1 MITNGRL
8 QADQPEPC
16 VRCLGRQAAG
26 ENIACNSEC
35 GSVTG
40 DDVHIAGDWH
50 THGVELSWVSEGGK
64 NNVLFMEDRGMLS
77 DLWQSFPTTPGKG
90 YLVEYNVLVYEVF
103 DCKIPRSGCWGNGA
117 LDIHDGEHCDIGD
130 YQTWDSQVANGNDGV
145 TRAGSENTCF
155 SEQSDILYLNPM
167 FARRWLTLTG
177 SFIARSS
184 LAVVRIHTDSAAS
197 AWLSRVSVTEAPS
210 VTTNPYLNA
219 EMAWF

>member
-77 DLWQSFPTTPGKG
+77 DL
-90 YLVEYNVLVYEVF
+90 
-103 DCKIPRSGCWGNGA
+103 
-117 LDIHDGEHCDIGD
+117 
-130 YQTWDSQVANGNDGV
+130 
-145 TRAGSENTCF
+145 
-155 SEQSDILYLNPM
+155 
-167 FARRWLTLTG
+167 
-177 SFIARSS
+177 
-184 LAVVRIHTDSAAS
+184 
-197 AWLSRVSVTEAPS
+197 
-210 VTTNPYLNA
+210 
-219 EMAWF
+219 

>member
-1 MITNGRL
+1 MSPLQLRQPSFPFHQFLSFYEDCQGIEQAEHDVITNGRL

-77 DLWQSFPTTPGKG
+77 DLWQSFPTTPGKV
-90 YLVEYNVLVYEVF
+90 YLVEYNVLVNEVF

-155 SEQSDILYLNPM
+155 SEQSDILYLN
-167 FARRWLTLTG
+167 RKRKW
-177 SFIARSS
+177 
-184 LAVVRIHTDSAAS
+184 
-197 AWLSRVSVTEAPS
+197 
-210 VTTNPYLNA
+210 
-219 EMAWF
+219 